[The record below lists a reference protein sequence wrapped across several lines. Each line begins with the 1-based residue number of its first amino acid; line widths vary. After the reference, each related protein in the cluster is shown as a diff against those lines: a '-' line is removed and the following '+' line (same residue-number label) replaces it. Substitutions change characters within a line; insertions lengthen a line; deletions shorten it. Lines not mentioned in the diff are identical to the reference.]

1 MADPSLPQRDTNK
14 PTLFR
19 QITVRLAMLALIYA
33 LLNIAIVIS
42 TYSRQPESLAQE
54 LLSLEARRIEASIPD
69 PRGGANG
76 PPGAREWFVQY
87 FIEPPIPD
95 GALIGTSGASLVDW
109 TQRDRLSDGFRI
121 SGIRKIVQDGEQRWL
136 YMRFE
141 GSGLQPYVPVIIS
154 EIMQH
159 VALPLA
165 PLAILM
171 LIFSFMVVRQV
182 LHPLREAEREVN
194 NLGGDTM
201 KMRLTEYGSP
211 REINTMVRAVNRALG
226 RLDVAM
232 ETLRAFTA
240 NAAHELRT
248 PLSIMQ
254 LTIDRLPQSE
264 ARDNLKKDAQYL
276 SRLVG
281 QMLDL
286 AQADALSI
294 DDKGVVDLAAT
305 ARKVVELLA
314 PRAFRMGRELRLDD
328 LGQGVAVGHEEAI
341 FRMLRNLIDNALS
354 HAPTSPTIEVIVGPG
369 PQISVRDYGPGIPMP
384 ERERVFDRF
393 WRSDRRASDGAGLGL
408 GIVKRLVEAHHGHI
422 NIEDP
427 PGGGVLFRITL
438 ATVAPIRDPDALPA
452 HQD

>member
-1 MADPSLPQRDTNK
+1 MADPSLLQRDTNK

-19 QITVRLAMLALIYA
+19 QIAVRLATLALIYA
-33 LLNIAIVIS
+33 LLNIAIVVS

-54 LLSLEARRIEASIPD
+54 LLSLEARRMEASTPGHD
-69 PRGGANG
+69 GANG

-87 FIEPPIPD
+87 FEAPPLPA
-95 GALIGTSGASLVDW
+95 GASMESNGASLVDW
-109 TQRDRLSDGFRI
+109 TQRERLANGFRI
-121 SGIRKIVQDGEQRWL
+121 SGVRTIVQNGEQRWL

-141 GSGLQPYVPVIIS
+141 GSGLQPYVPVLIS

-165 PLAILM
+165 PLSMLM
-171 LIFSFMVVRQV
+171 LIFTFMAVRQV
-182 LHPLREAEREVN
+182 LHPLRQAEREVN

-211 REINTMVRAVNRALG
+211 REISTMVRAVNRALD
-226 RLDVAM
+226 RLDRAM
-232 ETLRAFTA
+232 DTLRDFTA

-254 LTIDRLPQSE
+254 LTIDRLPPSE
-264 ARDNLKKDAQYL
+264 ARDDLKKDAQYL

-294 DDKGVVDLAAT
+294 DDKEVVDLAAT
-305 ARKVVELLA
+305 ARKVIELLA
-314 PRAFRMGRELRLDD
+314 PKAFRMGCELRLDD
-328 LGQGVAVGHEEAI
+328 LGQGLAIGHEEAI

-354 HAPTSPTIEVIVGPG
+354 HAPTSPSVEVVIGPG

-393 WRSDRRASDGAGLGL
+393 WRSDRRGSDGAGLGL
-408 GIVKRLVEAHHGHI
+408 GIVKRLAEAHHGRI

-427 PGGGVLFRITL
+427 PGDGVLFRITL
-438 ATVAPIRDPDALPA
+438 APPLKDPDTLPQG
-452 HQD
+452 QD